1 MSNNSKENNGVTLM
15 ALAKGKEV
23 KEVSFKN
30 FIGVAAV
37 KVVAV
42 NPTKEQ
48 FEKMTGRT
56 LDKETVYVTENDG
69 VKNARIDFIIV
80 KEATPESE
88 IEFTLRMPFFVR
100 DGKMVSQAGKTKVID
115 VYGRTAWV
123 TEEELAA
130 GAIPIYSNGMPAN
143 ISKGYRP
150 CYSGE
155 EELTNFLR
163 TLLGIPKVEKW
174 ENGKVVG
181 LIDNPAEAETRLDHI
196 SDFFKGNFKEIQEAI
211 TLWPNN
217 KIKVLMGVRTNA
229 DNKQYQAFFMQ
240 RFMSPN
246 STNYD
251 YLVKAVESEKAAGR
265 YADTEFEIC
274 ELKEYS
280 QQPTDFT
287 QPENGGEV
295 EDPWNK

>member
-1 MSNNSKENNGVTLM
+1 MSNNSNENGITLM
-15 ALAKGKEV
+15 AIAKGKEV
-23 KEVSFKN
+23 KEVVSFKN
-30 FIGVAAV
+30 FIGVCAV
-37 KVVAV
+37 KVISV

-48 FEKMTGRT
+48 FEKITGRV
-56 LDKETVYVTENDG
+56 LDKETVYVTESDG
-69 VKNARIDFIIV
+69 VKNARIDFIIQ
-80 KEATPESE
+80 KEETPESPFG
-88 IEFTLRMPFFVR
+88 FTMRLPFFIR
-100 DGKMVSQAGKTKVID
+100 DGKMVSQTGKTKVID
-115 VYGRTAWV
+115 AYGRTAWV

-181 LIDNPAEAETRLDHI
+181 LINNPAEAETRLDHI
-196 SDFFKGNFKEIQEAI
+196 QDFFKGDFKEIQEAI
-211 TLWPNN
+211 SLWPNN
-217 KIKVLMGVRTNA
+217 KIKVLLGVRTTT

-246 STNYD
+246 FSNYD
-251 YLVKAVESEKAAGR
+251 YLVKAIDAEKAAGR

-287 QPENGGEV
+287 RPDNGGEIP
-295 EDPWNK
+295 DPWNN

>member
-1 MSNNSKENNGVTLM
+1 MSNNSNENGITLM

-30 FIGVAAV
+30 FIGVCAV
-37 KVVAV
+37 KVISA

-56 LDKETVYVTENDG
+56 LDKETAYVTENDG
-69 VKNARIDFIIV
+69 VKSARIDFIIQ
-80 KEATPESE
+80 KEETPENPFS
-88 IEFTLRMPFFVR
+88 FTMRMPFFVR
-100 DGKMVSQAGKTKVID
+100 DGKMTSQSGKVKVID

-130 GAIPIYSNGMPAN
+130 GSIPIYSNGMPAN

-181 LIDNPAEAETRLDHI
+181 LIDNPTEAETRLDHI
-196 SDFFKGNFKEIQEAI
+196 QDFFKGNFKEIQEAI
-211 TLWPNN
+211 SLWPNN

-246 STNYD
+246 SSNYD
-251 YLVKAVESEKAAGR
+251 YLVKALDAEKAAGR
-265 YADTEFEIC
+265 YADTEFEVC

-287 QPENGGEV
+287 KPENGGEAP
-295 EDPWNK
+295 DPWNN